1 MAVQRLG
8 DATYEVYFKTR
19 GGERFLCRARN
30 ITSVSWGRK
39 MNDVSQASVSIALNG
54 LDDECCDCI
63 ATINPWEHE
72 LAVFRNGIEVWVG
85 PVVNGTIDLA
95 GLTATY
101 EARDLSAW
109 FDHRWVEVLDTDKDF
124 EEANISDVFTWL
136 IEHAYYREPW
146 NMSWIVPTT
155 QIPIDRTYIARD
167 TSNERWSGTF
177 QNVGEEMRDLS
188 QSGIDTTVIRRTF
201 IAGDLQAE
209 TQITQLL
216 TDEHWAVL
224 PTINIVGTSMATEV
238 GVGGGNGGYSG
249 WSDDQIWIERSD
261 SDDNGAR
268 YGLLQSFFNAP
279 ELDDEDTT
287 ELPNA
292 VTQQAWMLREAKK
305 EPFVYIQGGS
315 LSPRAPVQAD
325 DLIPGNVYRVALS
338 ETCRPIESDYRLFAV
353 NVAFGDR
360 GETVSVEMTPLGAD
374 ALRGE

>member
-8 DATYEVYFKTR
+8 DGTYEVYFKTR

-30 ITSVSWGRK
+30 ITSVSWSRK
-39 MNDVSQASVSIALNG
+39 MNDVSTASVTIALNG

-63 ATINPWEHE
+63 ATVNPWEHE
-72 LAVFRNGIEVWVG
+72 LAVFRNGVEVWVG

-95 GLTATY
+95 GLTASY

-109 FDHRWVEVLDTDKDF
+109 LDHRWVEVLDVDKEF
-124 EEANISDVFTWL
+124 EEVNISEVYTWL

-146 NMSWIVPTT
+146 NMSWVVPTT
-155 QIPIDRTYIARD
+155 QIPIDRTYTARD
-167 TSNERWSGTF
+167 TSERWAGTF
-177 QNVGEEMRDLS
+177 QSVGDELRDLS
-188 QSGIDTTVIRRTF
+188 QSGIDTTVVRRTL

-249 WSDDQIWIERSD
+249 WYDDQIWIERAASD
-261 SDDNGAR
+261 SNGAR
-268 YGLLQSFFNAP
+268 YGLLQSFYNAP
-279 ELDDEDTT
+279 ELDEEDTT

-292 VTQQAWMLREAKK
+292 ITQQAYNLREAKK
-305 EPFVYIQGGS
+305 EPFVYIQGGA
-315 LSPRAPVQAD
+315 LSPKAPVQVD
-325 DLIPGNVYRVALS
+325 SLIPGNVYRVALS
-338 ETCRPIESDYRLFAV
+338 ETCRTVESDYRLFAV
-353 NVAFGDR
+353 SVSLNDR
-360 GETVSVEMTPLGAD
+360 GETVSLEMTPLGAD
-374 ALRGE
+374 ALRGV

>member
-8 DATYEVYFKTR
+8 DGTYEVYFKTR

-30 ITSVSWGRK
+30 ITSVSWSRK
-39 MNDVSQASVSIALNG
+39 MNDVSTASVTIALNG

-63 ATINPWEHE
+63 ATVNPWEHE
-72 LAVFRNGIEVWVG
+72 LAVFRNGVEVWVG

-95 GLTATY
+95 GLTASY

-109 FDHRWVEVLDTDKDF
+109 FDHRWVEVLDVDKEF
-124 EEANISDVFTWL
+124 EEVNISEVYTWL

-146 NMSWIVPTT
+146 NMSWVVPTT
-155 QIPIDRTYIARD
+155 QIPIDRTYTARD
-167 TSNERWSGTF
+167 TSERWAGTF
-177 QNVGEEMRDLS
+177 QSVGDELRDLS
-188 QSGIDTTVIRRTF
+188 QSGIDTTVVRRTL

-249 WSDDQIWIERSD
+249 WYDDQIWIERAASD
-261 SDDNGAR
+261 SNGAR
-268 YGLLQSFFNAP
+268 YGLLQSFYNAP
-279 ELDDEDTT
+279 ELDEEDTT

-292 VTQQAWMLREAKK
+292 ITQQAYNLREAKK
-305 EPFVYIQGGS
+305 EPFVYIQGGA
-315 LSPRAPVQAD
+315 LSPKAPVQVD
-325 DLIPGNVYRVALS
+325 SLIPGNVYRVALS
-338 ETCRPIESDYRLFAV
+338 ETCRTVESDYRLFAV
-353 NVAFGDR
+353 SVSLNDR
-360 GETVSVEMTPLGAD
+360 GETVSLEMTPLGAD
-374 ALRGE
+374 ALRGV